1 LERVSVLGGPW
12 NAEPV
17 VVWLPESVW
26 QEGVKLLGGTSR
38 AESEVV
44 WVTES
49 VGQEG
54 TMVVVRP

>member
-1 LERVSVLGGPW
+1 MSVLGGPW

-17 VVWLPESVW
+17 VVWLPESVG
-26 QEGVKLLGGTSR
+26 QEGELRVKLLGGTSR